1 MKMIRDIPLN
11 TADTGIDLNA
21 AVRELHGLGSQEIS
35 KLLREA
41 DNFII
46 HLPTGNGAT
55 IDIDMEKLAMFL
67 PMHLMAVLLSSRGD
81 EPASLRY
88 LLCGFRLLHVLCDLA
103 PRYNKLEQ
111 ILLDDVKVSKQLMDL
126 IFYLLIIIRNQE
138 ENLQSSSPSL
148 LVPAAVACSLYLLT
162 GAISA
167 QWQDLV
173 QVLLAHSKVNV
184 FMDVAFGAVD
194 VAVRSLQVKLSG
206 QITSSQMT
214 SNPTIEQ
221 TVNYLCQ
228 QCEASVQFLHSLS
241 QQKRFRERFL
251 RSKELCAKG
260 TVLFLVQ
267 RLLKLKITTP
277 VLESPRVVSSLH
289 RIKAKALS
297 ILLNLCEAESISYL
311 DEVARSPGTLEVAKS
326 VALEVC
332 FCFVLALNPL

>member
-111 ILLDDVKVSKQLMDL
+111 VK
-126 IFYLLIIIRNQE
+126 F
-138 ENLQSSSPSL
+138 
-148 LVPAAVACSLYLLT
+148 
-162 GAISA
+162 
-167 QWQDLV
+167 
-173 QVLLAHSKVNV
+173 
-184 FMDVAFGAVD
+184 
-194 VAVRSLQVKLSG
+194 
-206 QITSSQMT
+206 
-214 SNPTIEQ
+214 
-221 TVNYLCQ
+221 
-228 QCEASVQFLHSLS
+228 
-241 QQKRFRERFL
+241 
-251 RSKELCAKG
+251 
-260 TVLFLVQ
+260 
-267 RLLKLKITTP
+267 
-277 VLESPRVVSSLH
+277 
-289 RIKAKALS
+289 
-297 ILLNLCEAESISYL
+297 
-311 DEVARSPGTLEVAKS
+311 
-326 VALEVC
+326 
-332 FCFVLALNPL
+332 